1 MTVVSDTQSTL
12 QLTPVERPTSRSPFV
27 ALLLKDVRLASIIWM
42 SGLVVIAILISFY
55 IALPI
60 FPSGVAR
67 AAGLESWQPPDVWS
81 RVGTAAP
88 MIWVIAAVASAL
100 SAMTI
105 AIGDST
111 GRTRHLLPALPISSG
126 LAYAS
131 KLCASAIV
139 VAIFHLIAI
148 AIDSMAQTRAAE
160 TGVSSNLLLYAGM
173 LSMLLVWAFAAPLFA
188 RNAVG
193 ALASMALVPLSL
205 SIACGFGGYWFARFA
220 IERILF
226 LTDLAPWYGKDFD
239 LFYGAGISLAP
250 IDTAVLSTTFIA
262 VVAVGVTAAWRA
274 RGVVLCR
281 QTPHRLGLA
290 RVARLFGIAVAVI
303 VAVAIATTVR
313 AWTTDPLIPPARK
326 AARLLQAYSE
336 IATSQLVEATIESRA
351 PFRTPKRN
359 PEAPNTP
366 VWEQVLRASVPAEVE
381 GGSEESNVARVL
393 SHALFVRMA
402 IDPNGCIASARAVLA
417 ARSTR
422 SFAQRR
428 AAAQMLGPRTL
439 LSLAIEE
446 LAMRERV
453 THDISTHELS
463 THELST
469 HELSTH
475 ELSTHELSTHEL
487 STHEPS
493 TQEYASSSAETAD
506 LEIAIAIVELDRAQ
520 QMALSNRNAIVIFHD
535 DEPSGAK
542 LHALDGSNPAP
553 YTLRAFQP
561 GRRHPSVADRTRAVV
576 ILTLLEAQ
584 LRSGTLVTQHP
595 SLPHDTLS
603 IDAETLRM
611 ARRTVERPLPELAS
625 IAGAS
630 RARIELG
637 IPISSL
643 HDNETLFLP
652 ASELFDWEKTDPSY
666 ALPRD

>member
-1 MTVVSDTQSTL
+1 MTVVPDTQSTL
-12 QLTPVERPTSRSPFV
+12 QLTLVERPTNRSPFV
-27 ALLLKDVRLASIIWM
+27 ALLLKDLRLASIIWM
-42 SGLVVIAILISFY
+42 SGLVVVAILIAFY
-55 IALPI
+55 IALPL

-67 AAGLESWQPPDVWS
+67 AAGLDSWQPRDVWS
-81 RVGTAAP
+81 RVGTASP

-105 AIGDST
+105 AIGDSA
-111 GRTRHLLPALPISSG
+111 GRTRHFLSALPISSG
-126 LAYAS
+126 FTYGS

-148 AIDSMAQTRAAE
+148 AIDSMERVRAPEA
-160 TGVSSNLLLYAGM
+160 VAPSNLHLYAAM
-173 LSMLLVWAFAAPLFA
+173 LSILLVWAFAAPLFA
-188 RNAVG
+188 RTATG

-205 SIACGFGGYWFARFA
+205 AMACGFGGFWFARFA

-226 LTDLAPWYGKDFD
+226 ATDLAPWYGQDFD
-239 LFYGAGISLAP
+239 LFYGAGISHAP
-250 IDTAVLSTTFIA
+250 TNAAVLSTTF
-262 VVAVGVTAAWRA
+262 VAVFALGVAAAWRA

-290 RVARLFGIAVAVI
+290 RVARLVGIAVAVI

-326 AARLLQAYSE
+326 AARLLQTYRE
-336 IATSQLVEATIESRA
+336 IATPQLIEETIASRA
-351 PFRTPKRN
+351 QFTTPKRN
-359 PEAPNTP
+359 PDAPNTP

-381 GGSEESNVARVL
+381 GGSEESNVARAL
-393 SHALFVRMA
+393 SHALRERMA
-402 IDPNGCIASARAVLA
+402 IDPNGCIAWVRVVLA
-417 ARSTR
+417 ERSTR
-422 SFAQRR
+422 SFAERR
-428 AAAQMLGPRTL
+428 VAARMLGPRTL
-439 LSLAIEE
+439 LSLVIEE
-446 LAMRERV
+446 LAMRERANQA
-453 THDISTHELS
+453 
-463 THELST
+463 
-469 HELSTH
+469 
-475 ELSTHELSTHEL
+475 
-487 STHEPS
+487 PS
-493 TQEYASSSAETAD
+493 TQATSTQALSTQELARSSADSAD
-506 LEIAIAIVELDRAQ
+506 LEIAIAIVDIDRAQ
-520 QMALSNRNAIVIFHD
+520 HMMHSGRNAPVIAD
-535 DEPSGAK
+535 GDELSGTQR
-542 LHALDGSNPAP
+542 HGLDGLDLAP

-561 GRRHPSVADRTRAVV
+561 GRRHPSVVDRTRAVV
-576 ILTLLEAQ
+576 ILAWLEAQ
-584 LRSGTLVTQHP
+584 LRSGTLVTRHP

>member
-1 MTVVSDTQSTL
+1 MTVISDTQSTL

-81 RVGTAAP
+81 RVGTASP
-88 MIWVIAAVASAL
+88 MVWVIAAVASAL

-148 AIDSMAQTRAAE
+148 AIHSMAQTRAAE

-173 LSMLLVWAFAAPLFA
+173 LSILLVWAFAAPLFA
-188 RNAVG
+188 RTAVG

-205 SIACGFGGYWFARFA
+205 SMACGFGGYWFARFA

-250 IDTAVLSTTFIA
+250 IDAAVLSTTFIA

-402 IDPNGCIASARAVLA
+402 IDPNGCIASARAALA

-446 LAMRERV
+446 LAMRERA
-453 THDISTHELS
+453 THDI
-463 THELST
+463 
-469 HELSTH
+469 STH

-520 QMALSNRNAIVIFHD
+520 QMVLSNRNAIVILHD

-561 GRRHPSVADRTRAVV
+561 GRRHPSVVDRTRAVV

-625 IAGAS
+625 IAGAL